1 MVRLQTEDLCNRK
14 GVNRMYTKEEF
25 IRDCISAFADT
36 AGNTVDI
43 PGTGNTVLY
52 DIPLIGFAAADDPL
66 FVKFLQPE
74 IIGANFLT
82 PAKWLP
88 SAGTVVSFFPA
99 FYGASPFQQQ
109 GGRDGSIS

>member
-1 MVRLQTEDLCNRK
+1 
-14 GVNRMYTKEEF
+14 MYTKEEF

-88 SAGTVVSFFPA
+88 SAGTVVSISCLLRSKSVSA
-99 FYGASPFQQQ
+99 T
-109 GGRDGSIS
+109 GRTRRIHLLNGCMEELRARNSLQDL